1 VHRQLFVWKGFSAY
15 LKDEQGGA
23 MAVVGDEY
31 DQVSKA
37 GGGHFFARHPVYGC
51 HPVKQDLL

>member
-1 VHRQLFVWKGFSAY
+1 
-15 LKDEQGGA
+15 

-51 HPVKQDLL
+51 HPVKQDLLWQGQISSDSMKSAQ